1 MENLNSGEVFGYY
14 SVPRLP
20 ATLVSMSFSSVNA
33 AWHPDWIR
41 PDWPAPAHIHALCT
55 TRAGGVSVTP
65 YDSFNLGDHVGDAPE
80 AVQANRQRL
89 QAALQADTPEAQL
102 VFLRQV
108 HGIQTAYLD
117 GGSSDGTC
125 ADACVATTPGQVCTI
140 MVADCLP
147 VLLTDRQGGAV
158 AAAHAGWRGLVDG
171 VLESV
176 FDAFCAQVLGEVTP
190 AAKAA
195 LASSTLAWLGP
206 CIGPAAFEVGPEVRA
221 AFCSRLPAA
230 AVHFQPHSTGVG
242 KYWADLAA
250 LARQRLHALGIT
262 QLYGNDS
269 SSPWCT
275 VANASR
281 FFSHRRD
288 AIALGGSGRMAA
300 CIWRDEAG

>member
-1 MENLNSGEVFGYY
+1 M
-14 SVPRLP
+14 P
-20 ATLVSMSFSSVNA
+20 ATLIAMSFSIAGGA

-41 PDWPAPAHIHALCT
+41 PDWPAPAHIRALCT
-55 TRAGGVSVTP
+55 TRTGGVSAAP
-65 YDSFNLGDHVGDAPE
+65 YDSFNLGDHVGDAPD
-80 AVQANRQRL
+80 AVQVNRQRL

-108 HGIQTAYLD
+108 HGIQTAHLD
-117 GGSSDGTC
+117 GGLPDGTC
-125 ADACVATTPGQVCTI
+125 ADACVAMRHGQVCTI

-147 VLLTDRQGGAV
+147 VLLTDTQGRAV

-176 FDAFCAQVLGEVTP
+176 FDAFCAQLLGEATP

-195 LASSTLAWLGP
+195 LATSTLAWLGP
-206 CIGPAAFEVGPEVRA
+206 CIGPAAFEVGPEVRD
-221 AFCSRLPAA
+221 AFCGHTPAA
-230 AVHFQPHSTGVG
+230 AVHFQPHNTSVG

-250 LARQRLHALGIT
+250 LARQRLHALGMR
-262 QLYGNDS
+262 QCYGNDS
-269 SSPWCT
+269 SPPWCT

-288 AIALGGSGRMAA
+288 AVALGGSGRMAA
-300 CIWRDEAG
+300 CIWRDGGVH